1 MKLKKLLQSFFL
13 CVSSFLL
20 SAEVFAENG
29 ENAIDKTKFADV
41 LLSFLYFAGVLV
53 LIYIILVLVN
63 KWGKKHPDKKKEENT
78 AEETERQQDKISDG
92 TENQEKNAENEEN
105 AGEEK

>member
-1 MKLKKLLQSFFL
+1 MKLKKFLQSMFL
-13 CVSSFLL
+13 YVSSFLL
-20 SAEVFAENG
+20 STSVFAENG
-29 ENAIDKTKFADV
+29 SNTIDKSKFGDV
-41 LLSFLYFAGVLV
+41 MVSFLYFAGVLV

-105 AGEEK
+105 TGEEK